1 MQYRLK
7 DSYLIYQK
15 RQINL
20 TVQKSMR
27 DLQYIFFSTILAL
40 RRGFKSRYSSHFI
53 ESGREIKVYC
63 GAGSKKIYFD
73 VPALITPSI
82 TNTICIITVLH
93 MYYEILTLILQLK
106 IRLNAKRVLNISP
119 HASPLALN
127 KKKQCVIKGDLKVKS
142 TSSIK
147 VVNFLKIIFW
157 TVARI
162 EQNLVHKVARRFRY

>member
-1 MQYRLK
+1 
-7 DSYLIYQK
+7 
-15 RQINL
+15 
-20 TVQKSMR
+20 
-27 DLQYIFFSTILAL
+27 
-40 RRGFKSRYSSHFI
+40 
-53 ESGREIKVYC
+53 
-63 GAGSKKIYFD
+63 
-73 VPALITPSI
+73 
-82 TNTICIITVLH
+82 

-119 HASPLALN
+119 HASPLSLN

-142 TSSIK
+142 TSTIK